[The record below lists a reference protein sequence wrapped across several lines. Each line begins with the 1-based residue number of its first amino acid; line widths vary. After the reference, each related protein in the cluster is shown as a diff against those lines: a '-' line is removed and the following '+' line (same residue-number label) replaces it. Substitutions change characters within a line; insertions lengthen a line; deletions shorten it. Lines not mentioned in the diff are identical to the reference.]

1 METDP
6 TRLSL
11 CEIARLLAGGK
22 MSSVEL
28 VEAYLAVI
36 ATRNPELNA
45 IVTHCEEGA
54 REAAEAADAAR
65 LRAGVAGLLAGIPFT
80 LKDSLETKGIRTT
93 CGSEHLRDHV
103 PERDSTVAARL
114 KGAGG
119 ILLGKTNLPEGCR
132 GFQTENAVFGRTC
145 HPEDPGRTPGGSTGG
160 GAAAVAA
167 GMSAFDVGSDLG
179 GSVRIPAH
187 FCGLYGFT
195 ATNHRISR
203 MGHIPE
209 WPGRLRGL
217 RTMGVMGPLT
227 RSLEDL
233 DLLYRILAGPDP
245 DWPLVPPV
253 PLGEQVTMKTEAL
266 KLGWVDRFPNLPIEE
281 DYAEVIRGLL
291 KDLEGA
297 GAQLSE
303 GLPAGFT
310 VEASW
315 EAFGGIRGAETTAS
329 LSRKETTVLLE
340 KLGFGEDSEI
350 PMDRGHYRGALGD
363 LRDYTA
369 FLSRRDE
376 LTRILEAHLDVVDAL
391 LLPVTSMAAFPHRPG
406 EEAFEIG
413 GQTVPYW
420 LAGTGF
426 TSPFNLTGH
435 PVVVLPVG
443 RNGDGLPL
451 GIQIVGKRWEEAKLL
466 AVAKAILRVES

>member
-1 METDP
+1 MDPDP
-6 TRLSL
+6 TRLSI
-11 CEIARLLAGGK
+11 CETARLLAGGQI
-22 MSSVEL
+22 SSVEL

-36 ATRNPELNA
+36 AERNPELNA
-45 IVTHCEEGA
+45 IVTLCEEEA
-54 REAAEAADAAR
+54 REAAASADAAR
-65 LRAGVAGLLAGIPFT
+65 SRRGVSGLLEGIPFT

-93 CGSEHLRDHV
+93 CGSERLRDHI

-114 KGAGG
+114 QGAGG

-132 GFQTENAVFGRTC
+132 GFQTENALFGRTC
-145 HPEDPGRTPGGSTGG
+145 HPEDAGRTPGGSTGG

-167 GMSAFDVGSDLG
+167 GMSPLEIGSDLG

-217 RTMGVMGPLT
+217 RTMGVLGPLT

-233 DLLYRILAGPDP
+233 DLVYRVLAGPDP
-245 DWPLVPPV
+245 DWPLMPPV
-253 PLGEQVTMKTEAL
+253 PLGDRVQLKGQKL
-266 KLGWVDRFPNLPIEE
+266 KLGWADRFPNLPIEE
-281 DYAEVIRGLL
+281 DYAEVIRVFL

-297 GAQLSE
+297 GVQLSE
-303 GLPAGFT
+303 GLPAGFS
-310 VEASW
+310 VEAAW

-329 LSRKETTVLLE
+329 LSREETAVLLE
-340 KLGFGEDSEI
+340 KLGFREDSEI

-369 FLSRRDE
+369 FLSTRDE

-406 EEAFEIG
+406 EEDFEIC

-426 TSPFNLTGH
+426 TNPFNLTGH
-435 PVVVLPVG
+435 PVVVLPIG

-466 AVAKAILRVES
+466 AVAEAICCVAG